1 MIEQSADF
9 DMCRSLTTRV
19 DSINTIESEALK
31 LAQSTN
37 DTSAFKP
44 LKVDDARER

>member
-37 DTSAFKP
+37 DTCFQA
-44 LKVDDARER
+44 VEGRRRT